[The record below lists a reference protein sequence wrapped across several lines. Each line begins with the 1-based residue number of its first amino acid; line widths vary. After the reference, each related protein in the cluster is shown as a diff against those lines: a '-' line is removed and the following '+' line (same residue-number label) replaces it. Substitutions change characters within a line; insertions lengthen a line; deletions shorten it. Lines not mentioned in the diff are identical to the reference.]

1 MQSRKN
7 KFSIILVLLL
17 LNGQFVFCQKK
28 ETKTIEGIFLFEEV
42 GFVYNTYVVGDD
54 AVVQGSSFLSYSND
68 FEILYKDI
76 FELKYK
82 NYLNNAPQVNHENY
96 SFFYD
101 LSSINSN
108 NVILKNKPIR
118 DYVINYQGIQFFLVY
133 LKMEVE
139 SSIKKKRHIPYYD
152 KKKGQYSSRVEKV
165 NVYEI
170 IDIKEYR
177 IIDPKEVLTS
187 SSEKKNLY

>member
-139 SSIKKKRHIPYYD
+139 SSIKKKDISHITIR
-152 KKKGQYSSRVEKV
+152 KKDNTHPE
-165 NVYEI
+165 
-170 IDIKEYR
+170 
-177 IIDPKEVLTS
+177 L
-187 SSEKKNLY
+187 KKSMFMK